1 MKTEAKIQV
10 KALISLGL
18 LLIPAILIFI
28 FSFFSLQVEEYYST
42 NWYPAIGN
50 TLRMI
55 TRLVPFSMGDIFYVL
70 FGFSLFVGLVRW
82 FIAAIR
88 LGLNLQVLSAGLI
101 LLCRK
106 LLWFYIFFKLIWG
119 LNYDRMGIAYQL
131 NLDTE
136 PYQKEAVVQITRDL
150 MDSLNAC
157 RKQISDTII
166 KEQSFDLINR
176 EAYRCYQNQSMQYH
190 FLNYRN
196 RSVKESLFSPIGDF
210 MGFTGYFNPFTGE
223 AQVRNDIPRIMV
235 PFITCHEMAHQMG
248 YASESEAN
256 FVGYLT
262 ATSSKDVYFRYS
274 VYLELFSYAQGA
286 EILLYGKEKDFP
298 AFEKMIKFNRSYLDS
313 LVRKDRKEIR
323 QFFQKRKNNISPA
336 FNSMYD
342 QYLKLNKQA
351 AGIDSYDDVIAWMI
365 AYKKK
370 FGKI

>member
-1 MKTEAKIQV
+1 MKTDAKITV
-10 KALISLGL
+10 KALISIGL

-28 FSFFSLQVEEYYST
+28 FSYFSLQVEEYYSN

-50 TLRMI
+50 TLRTI
-55 TRLVPFSMGDIFYVL
+55 TKNLPFSIGDLLYIIIAFSL
-70 FGFSLFVGLVRW
+70 IISFLQWIINGFGFGFDLQYIVGGLFIV
-82 FIAAIR
+82 I
-88 LGLNLQVLSAGLI
+88 
-101 LLCRK
+101 RK
-106 LLWFYIFFKLIWG
+106 LLWLYIFFKLIWG

-131 NLDTE
+131 NLEPE
-136 PYQKEAVVQITRDL
+136 PYQKEAVVQITKDL

-157 RKQISDTII
+157 RRQMKDTIMPDQDFE
-166 KEQSFDLINR
+166 KINR
-176 EAYRCYQNQSMQYH
+176 EAYKSYQNQSMSYP

-196 RSVKESLFSPIGDF
+196 RAVKKSLYSSLGDF
-210 MGFTGYFNPFTGE
+210 LGFTGYFNPFTGE
-223 AQVRNDIPRIMV
+223 AQVRSDIPRIMI

-262 ATSSKDVYFRYS
+262 ASHSKDIYFRYS
-274 VYLELFSYAQGA
+274 VYLELFSYAQGE
-286 EILLYGKEKDFP
+286 EIILFGKEKDYP
-298 AFEKMIKFNRSYLDS
+298 AFEQMLQFNKKYLDS

-323 QFFQKRKNNISPA
+323 QFFQKRKNKFSPA
-336 FNSMYD
+336 FGSMYD

-351 AGIDSYDDVIAWMI
+351 AGINSYDDVIAWLI

>member
-1 MKTEAKIQV
+1 MKAEAKITV

-18 LLIPAILIFI
+18 LLFPAILIFI
-28 FSFFSLQVEEYYST
+28 FSFFSLQVEEYYS
-42 NWYPAIGN
+42 NQWYPAIGN
-50 TLRMI
+50 TLRMF
-55 TRLVPFSMGDIFYVL
+55 TRMLPFSIGDIIYVL
-70 FGFSLFVGLVRW
+70 VGFSLFVRLIRW
-82 FIAAIR
+82 FIWGFR
-88 LGLNLQVLSAGLI
+88 LGFTLNYIGSGL
-101 LLCRK
+101 LLVVRK
-106 LLWFYIFFKLIWG
+106 MLWLYIVFKLIWG

-157 RKQISDTII
+157 RRQLKDTVLAE
-166 KEQSFDLINR
+166 KDFSSINK
-176 EAYRCYQNQSMQYH
+176 EAYKNYQDQSRDYH
-190 FLNYRN
+190 FLTYRN
-196 RSVKESLFSPIGDF
+196 QTVKKSLYSQMGDF
-210 MGFTGYFNPFTGE
+210 VGFTGYFNPFTGE
-223 AQVRNDIPRIMV
+223 AQVRSDIPRIMV
-235 PFITCHEMAHQMG
+235 PFITCHEMAHQLG

-262 ATSSKDVYFRYS
+262 ASNSKDPYFRYS

-298 AFEKMIKFNRSYLDS
+298 AFEQMIKFNRSYLDS

-323 QFFQKRKNNISPA
+323 QFFMKRKNNISPA

-351 AGIDSYDDVIAWMI
+351 AGIDSYDDVIAWLI

>member
-1 MKTEAKIQV
+1 MKTEAKIPI
-10 KALISLGL
+10 KALISVGL

-28 FSFFSLQVEEYYST
+28 FSFFSLQVEEYYSNT
-42 NWYPAIGN
+42 WYPAIGN
-50 TLRMI
+50 TLRTI
-55 TRLVPFSMGDIFYVL
+55 TRNLPFSVGDLLYVL
-70 FGFSLFVGLVRW
+70 VGFTWLVGLIKWITTGFRNG
-82 FIAAIR
+82 F
-88 LGLNLQVLSAGLI
+88 GLPYWSNGLLI
-101 LLCRK
+101 LIRK
-106 LLWFYIFFKLIWG
+106 LLWLYIVFKLIWG

-136 PYQKEAVVQITRDL
+136 PYQKEAVVQLTKDL

-157 RKQISDTII
+157 RRQIKDTII
-166 KEQSFDLINR
+166 PEQEFAQINR
-176 EAYRCYQNQSMQYH
+176 EAYRTYQNQSMEYD

-196 RSVKESLFSPIGDF
+196 RSVKKSLYSPIGDF

-223 AQVRNDIPRIMV
+223 AQVRSDIPRIMV

-262 ATSSKDVYFRYS
+262 AANSKDVYFRYS

-298 AFEKMIKFNRSYLDS
+298 AFENMIKFNKTYLDS

-351 AGIDSYDDVIAWMI
+351 AGIDSYDDVIAWLI

>member
-1 MKTEAKIQV
+1 MKAESKITV

-18 LLIPAILIFI
+18 LLFPAILIFI
-28 FSFFSLQVEEYYST
+28 GSFFSLQVEEYYS
-42 NWYPAIGN
+42 NQWYPAIGN

-55 TRLVPFSMGDIFYVL
+55 TRNLPFSIGDIVYVL
-70 FGFSLFVGLVRW
+70 VGFSWMVSLIQWIINGFRMGFTLHY
-82 FIAAIR
+82 F
-88 LGLNLQVLSAGLI
+88 GAGL
-101 LLCRK
+101 LLIGRK
-106 LLWFYIFFKLIWG
+106 LIWLYIIFKLIWG

-136 PYQKEAVVQITRDL
+136 PYQKQAVVQITKDL

-157 RKQISDTII
+157 RKQLKDTILP
-166 KEQSFDLINR
+166 EQHFTDINR
-176 EAYRCYQNQSMQYH
+176 EAFKTYQNQSKDYP

-196 RSVKESLFSPIGDF
+196 QTVKKSLYSQMGDF
-210 MGFTGYFNPFTGE
+210 VGFTGYFNPFTGE
-223 AQVRNDIPRIMV
+223 AQVRSDIPRIMV
-235 PFITCHEMAHQMG
+235 PFITCHEMAHQLG

-262 ATSSKDVYFRYS
+262 ASNSKDVYFRYS

-298 AFEKMIKFNRSYLDS
+298 AFEQMIKFNRSYLDS

-323 QFFQKRKNNISPA
+323 QFFMKRKNNISPA
-336 FNSMYD
+336 FNSLYD

-351 AGIDSYDDVIAWMI
+351 AGIDSYDDVIAWLI

>member
-1 MKTEAKIQV
+1 MRTPTKITV
-10 KALISLGL
+10 NTLISLAL
-18 LLIPAILIFI
+18 LLIPAILIFV
-28 FSFFSLQVEEYYST
+28 FSFFSLQVEEYYSN

-55 TRLVPFSMGDIFYVL
+55 TRNLPFSIGDLLYIL
-70 FGFSLFVGLVRW
+70 AGFSIVVALIRW
-82 FIAAIR
+82 LIAVFRHGFDWEI
-88 LGLNLQVLSAGLI
+88 LGAGLI
-101 LLCRK
+101 LIVRK
-106 LLWFYIFFKLIWG
+106 LLWLYILFKLIWG

-131 NLDTE
+131 NLDPE

-157 RKQISDTII
+157 RRQIKDTII
-166 KEQSFDLINR
+166 PEQPFDQIER
-176 EAYRCYQNQSMQYH
+176 EAFRCYQNKSMQYH

-196 RSVKESLFSPIGDF
+196 RSVKESFFTPIADYVGFS
-210 MGFTGYFNPFTGE
+210 GYFNPFTGE
-223 AQVRNDIPRIMV
+223 AQIRNDIPRVMV
-235 PFITCHEMAHQMG
+235 PFVACHEMAHQMG

-262 ATSSKDVYFRYS
+262 SSSSKDVYFRYS
-274 VYLELFSYAQGA
+274 VYLELFSYAQGE

-298 AFEKMIKFNRSYLDS
+298 AFENMLKFNKTYLDS

-336 FNSMYD
+336 FGSLYD
-342 QYLKLNKQA
+342 QYLKLNKQT
-351 AGIDSYDDVIAWMI
+351 AGINSYDDVISWLI

>member
-1 MKTEAKIQV
+1 MKTYTKITV
-10 KALISLGL
+10 NTLISLAL
-18 LLIPAILIFI
+18 LLFPAILIFV

-42 NWYPAIGN
+42 SWYPAIGN

-55 TRLVPFSMGDIFYVL
+55 TRNVPFSVGDILYILIGVSLLVGLIRWFMEAIRE
-70 FGFSLFVGLVRW
+70 GFSLETFG
-82 FIAAIR
+82 
-88 LGLNLQVLSAGLI
+88 AGLI
-101 LLCRK
+101 LLTRK
-106 LLWFYIFFKLIWG
+106 LLWFYIVFKLMWG

-157 RKQISDTII
+157 RRQIKDTII
-166 KEQSFDLINR
+166 PEQSFDQIER
-176 EAYRCYQNQSMQYH
+176 ESFRCYQGQSMQYP

-196 RSVKESLFSPIGDF
+196 RSVKQSLYSPIGDF
-210 MGFTGYFNPFTGE
+210 MGFTGYFNPFSGE
-223 AQVRNDIPRIMV
+223 AQIRNDIPRVMV
-235 PFITCHEMAHQMG
+235 PYITCHEMAHQMG

-274 VYLELFSYAQGA
+274 VYLELFSYAQGS
-286 EILLYGKEKDFP
+286 EILLYSKEKDFP
-298 AFEKMIKFNRSYLDS
+298 SFENMLKFNKTYLDS

-336 FNSMYD
+336 FNSLYD

-351 AGIDSYDDVIAWMI
+351 AGIDSYDDVISWLI